1 MERVRTVAKR
11 IGEVQAACGLN
22 QTVEEFVGELNF
34 GLVEVVYEW
43 ARGMVSSWGLGP
55 LWTASWGEAV
65 PAHCI
70 QSPPCFSHSPSLSW
84 QGSQGPLRAWW
95 SAASNA
101 WLRCVAHFGGRP
113 AWWENLC

>member
-1 MERVRTVAKR
+1 MERVRTVAKW

-55 LWTASWGEAV
+55 LWTAS
-65 PAHCI
+65 
-70 QSPPCFSHSPSLSW
+70 
-84 QGSQGPLRAWW
+84 
-95 SAASNA
+95 
-101 WLRCVAHFGGRP
+101 
-113 AWWENLC
+113 